1 MVQDMF
7 VNVQHLIQDVDVKLT
22 RLVLL
27 HVHIIRITA
36 RIMDNVWFLTMLL
49 LVFVSMV
56 ILDRLVWIE

>member
-7 VNVQHLIQDVDVKLT
+7 VNVQHLIQDVDVKPT

-27 HVHIIRITA
+27 HVHITRITA

-49 LVFVSMV
+49 LAFVSMV